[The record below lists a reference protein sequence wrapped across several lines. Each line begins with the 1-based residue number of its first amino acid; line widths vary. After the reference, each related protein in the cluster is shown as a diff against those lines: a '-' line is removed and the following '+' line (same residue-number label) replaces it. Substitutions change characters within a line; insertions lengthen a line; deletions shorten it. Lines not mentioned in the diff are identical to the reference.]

1 MNTSGVICDRLYPCT
16 HIPFCSEAG
25 ETEIF
30 LNDLSNAAAASSSF
44 SFSRGV
50 AGCADPSTAGGGGQ
64 MRKKTR
70 PLRLKKKLYEFY
82 AAPITKYYSHCVSQS
97 VDNSRSLHCDD
108 HMFYALLKCHRN
120 ARTHSAK

>member
-1 MNTSGVICDRLYPCT
+1 MEGCIPAQYDK
-16 HIPFCSEAG
+16 PFCSEAG

-30 LNDLSNAAAASSSF
+30 LNDLTNTSGANSF

-50 AGCADPSTAGGGGQ
+50 AGCADPAGAGGGQ

-97 VDNSRSLHCDD
+97 TTTPA
-108 HMFYALLKCHRN
+108 AL
-120 ARTHSAK
+120 